1 MPAERCGHDSNQHIE
16 NDDLRDEGRSKEVKH
31 CERIFQLDPAWWGV
45 AIIRAPQSI
54 FVEVAE

>member
-31 CERIFQLDPAWWGV
+31 CERIFQLDPA
-45 AIIRAPQSI
+45 
-54 FVEVAE
+54 